1 MGRTLKW
8 SKTSFDGL
16 HSRGRRRAGG
26 PSPTRKRLAEEQTP
40 RCQRPP
46 APRPRGVPGGGRR
59 GRRARPLAAGRARHR
74 LRQRRQ
80 PAYRRGAGRR
90 PQVHRVAFGWRTD
103 HRRVDRAGAPLKA
116 VGSEVDEFE
125 ATLPFKLDPF
135 QREAIDKLDAGVGG
149 VLVSAP
155 TSSGKT
161 VVAEYA
167 IFRALREA
175 TKVIYTTPLKALSN
189 QKYHDFVREYGERTV
204 GLVTGE
210 NTINDEAPVVV
221 MTTEILRNLI
231 YDFPRGS
238 VWEEIVIQAPRSIKL
253 VGLSATI
260 GNYREIAEWM
270 AENRGGMETVFHDV
284 RPVELK
290 MWLSINNRFLTLFKE
305 GGGIDQRTWSK
316 AAEEEEASYR
326 VGRFSRLPSND
337 LLKVIEELRRL
348 DILPSIYFIFSRRG
362 CREALQ
368 RCSYHELDLTTA
380 EEKEAI
386 DRVAAQRL
394 QGLKDHDEEALFR
407 RMVDSRL
414 LRRGLAEHHAGLL
427 PYHKEMVEE
436 LFQRGLIKVV
446 FATETLSLGINM
458 PARGVVVSSFTKFDG
473 VSFSNLT
480 TGELTQ
486 LMGRAGR
493 RGIDVIGHGV
503 ILKESDVEIGTIYEV
518 AMGPTLVVE
527 SKFLPSYNMALN
539 LLRVY
544 TPQEAE
550 ALMQRSFGQ
559 FQKRLAAE
567 QTKERLANVRDQ
579 LADIRKL
586 WDDREVSIED
596 VAQYFKLEDRRRAI
610 RIELRRLRREAGAE
624 RRGRRGRNTRAMGPT
639 GRIVQRLEVEAK
651 ALLERQRKLKLVRS
665 PRFGELLQR
674 YGEIRA
680 QQQELDRGQ
689 RESTGQMD
697 EYPRKLRRL
706 AKILAE
712 AGFLKDDKPTDKGLF
727 AARVYGENTILVAEA
742 VSLGWFEG
750 LTPEEL
756 CAVIV
761 MLAAEDRERRGD
773 RRQERSPRRYPTP
786 AIAQTARLVRSLYF
800 RFADMERE
808 LDEPNLRQP
817 SHDYIDFAYRWSS
830 GEALDKIPLPAN
842 VDIGD
847 AIKAMKSLYSLL
859 RQLEFALRQARSPL
873 LAVVSRAVAQMERD
887 VIKRT

>member
-1 MGRTLKW
+1 VKTVDTLVEDFQE
-8 SKTSFDGL
+8 S
-16 HSRGRRRAGG
+16 
-26 PSPTRKRLAEEQTP
+26 
-40 RCQRPP
+40 
-46 APRPRGVPGGGRR
+46 
-59 GRRARPLAAGRARHR
+59 
-74 LRQRRQ
+74 
-80 PAYRRGAGRR
+80 
-90 PQVHRVAFGWRTD
+90 
-103 HRRVDRAGAPLKA
+103 
-116 VGSEVDEFE
+116 
-125 ATLPFKLDPF
+125 LPFPLDGF
-135 QREAIDKLDAGVGG
+135 QREAIEKLDHGRGG

-167 IFRALREA
+167 IFRALREGG
-175 TKVIYTTPLKALSN
+175 KVIYTTPLKALSN
-189 QKYHDFVREYGERTV
+189 QKYHDFLRTYGEATV

-210 NTINDEAPVVV
+210 NTINDDAPVVV

-231 YDFPRGS
+231 YEDPARLDLVRYVVLDEVHYIDDFPRGS
-238 VWEEIVIQAPRSIKL
+238 VWEEIVIQAPPAIKL

-260 GNYREIAEWM
+260 GNYREIADWM

-290 MWLSINNRFLTLFKE
+290 MWLAVNNRFSPLFNE
-305 GGGIDQRTWSK
+305 QGAIDQRTWRM
-316 AAEEEEASYR
+316 AAQEEEASYR
-326 VGRFSRLPSND
+326 VHGYRALPSND
-337 LLKVIEELRRL
+337 LLHVIEELRRQEM
-348 DILPSIYFIFSRRG
+348 LPAIYFIFSRRG

-368 RCSYHELDLTTA
+368 RTAYHELDLTTA
-380 EEKEAI
+380 AEKEAI
-386 DRVAAQRL
+386 DRVAAERL
-394 QGLKDHDEEALFR
+394 QGLKDQDEEALFR
-407 RMVDSRL
+407 RMVDARL

-473 VSFSNLT
+473 VNFATLT

-503 ILKESDVEIGTIYEV
+503 ILKEADVEVGTIYEV

-544 TPQEAE
+544 TPEEAE

-559 FQKRLAAE
+559 FQKRLAAVE
-567 QTKERLANVRDQ
+567 TDERLTNVREQ
-579 LADIRKL
+579 LADLRRM
-586 WDDREVSIED
+586 WDDPTVSLED
-596 VAQYFKLEDRRRAI
+596 VAQYHKLEERRRAI
-610 RIELRRLRREAGAE
+610 RIELRRLRREAGAQRRS
-624 RRGRRGRNTRAMGPT
+624 RRGRAPSHASRVA
-639 GRIVQRLEVEAK
+639 QRLEIEAK
-651 ALLERQRKLKLVRS
+651 GLLDRQRKLKVVRS
-665 PRFGELLQR
+665 PRFGELLQK
-674 YGEIRA
+674 YAEIRRL
-680 QQQELDRGQ
+680 QQEMDRGQ
-689 RESTGQMD
+689 REVTGQMD

-706 AKILAE
+706 TRILDE
-712 AGFLKDDKPTDKGLF
+712 TGFLTQNKPTDKGLF

-742 VSLGWFEG
+742 VWLGWFEG

-756 CAVIV
+756 CAVMV

-773 RRQERSPRRYPTP
+773 RQARGPRRYPTP
-786 AIAQTARLVRSLYF
+786 AIAQTARLIRSLYF
-800 RFADMERE
+800 RFADMEKD
-808 LDEPNLRQP
+808 LDEPNLRAP

-830 GEALDKIPLPAN
+830 GEALDRIPLPAN

-847 AIKAMKSLYSLL
+847 AIKAMKALYSLL
-859 RQLEFALRQARSPL
+859 RQLEFALRQAKSPL
-873 LAVVSRAVAQMERD
+873 LEAVSKAVALMERD
-887 VIKRT
+887 VIKRTY

>member
-1 MGRTLKW
+1 VI
-8 SKTSFDGL
+8 
-16 HSRGRRRAGG
+16 
-26 PSPTRKRLAEEQTP
+26 AESL
-40 RCQRPP
+40 
-46 APRPRGVPGGGRR
+46 VN
-59 GRRARPLAAGRARHR
+59 
-74 LRQRRQ
+74 
-80 PAYRRGAGRR
+80 
-90 PQVHRVAFGWRTD
+90 
-103 HRRVDRAGAPLKA
+103 
-116 VGSEVDEFE
+116 EFA
-125 ATLPFKLDPF
+125 ATLPFELDPF
-135 QREAIDKLDAGVGG
+135 QREAIAKLDAGRGG

-167 IFRALREA
+167 IFRALQEGS
-175 TKVIYTTPLKALSN
+175 KVIYTTPLKALSN
-189 QKYHDFVREYGERTV
+189 QKYHDFVREYGEATV

-231 YDFPRGS
+231 YEDLKRLDMVRYVVLDEVHYIDDFPRGS
-238 VWEEIVIQAPRSIKL
+238 VWEEIVIQAPTTMKM

-260 GNYREIAEWM
+260 GNFKDIADWM

-290 MWLSINNRFLTLFKE
+290 LWLAMHNRFFPLFKSD
-305 GGGIDQRTWSK
+305 GAIDQRTWSK

-326 VGRFSRLPSND
+326 VGGFSRLPSND
-337 LLKVIEELRRL
+337 LLQVIEELKRL
-348 DILPSIYFIFSRRG
+348 DILPAIYFIFSRRG

-386 DRVAAQRL
+386 DRVAAERL
-394 QGLKDHDEEALFR
+394 QGLKDRDEESLFR
-407 RMVDSRL
+407 RMVDARL

-473 VSFSNLT
+473 ANFSNLT

-503 ILKESDVEIGTIYEV
+503 ILKESDVEVGTIYEV

-539 LLRVY
+539 LLRIY
-544 TPQEAE
+544 TPDQAD
-550 ALMQRSFGQ
+550 ALMERSFGQ
-559 FQKRLAAE
+559 FQKRLAE
-567 QTKERLANVRDQ
+567 DRTRERLANVRAR
-579 LADIRKL
+579 LADIRHL
-586 WDDREVSIED
+586 WDDHEVSIDD

-610 RIELRRLRREAGAE
+610 RIELKRLRREAGAE
-624 RRGRRGRNTRAMGPT
+624 RRGRRGRSRALGSS
-639 GRIVQRLEVEAK
+639 GRLVQRLEVEARG
-651 ALLERQRKLKLVRS
+651 LLERQKKLKLVRS
-665 PRFGELLQR
+665 PRFGEYLQK
-674 YGEIRA
+674 YAEIRSL
-680 QQQELDRGQ
+680 QKELDGGE
-689 RESTGQMD
+689 RELTGQMD
-697 EYPRKLRRL
+697 EYARKLRRL
-706 AKILAE
+706 SRILTE
-712 AGFLKDDKPTDKGLF
+712 AGFLAHDRPTDKGLF
-727 AARVYGENTILVAEA
+727 ASRIYGENTILVTEA
-742 VSLGWFEG
+742 VWLGWLEG
-750 LTPEEL
+750 LAPEEL
-756 CAVIV
+756 CAVLV
-761 MLAAEDRERRGD
+761 MLAAEDRERGRD
-773 RRQERSPRRYPTP
+773 RQPRAPRRYPTP

-800 RFADMERE
+800 RFADMERD

-817 SHDYIDFAYRWSS
+817 SHDYIDFAYRWSA
-830 GEALDKIPLPAN
+830 GEPLDKIPLPAN

-847 AIKAMKSLYSLL
+847 AIKSMKALYSLL
-859 RQLEFALRQARSPL
+859 RQLEWAVRQAKSPL
-873 LAVVSRAVAQMERD
+873 YETVSRAVAQMERD

>member
-1 MGRTLKW
+1 V
-8 SKTSFDGL
+8 KTVESL
-16 HSRGRRRAGG
+16 
-26 PSPTRKRLAEEQTP
+26 
-40 RCQRPP
+40 
-46 APRPRGVPGGGRR
+46 
-59 GRRARPLAAGRARHR
+59 
-74 LRQRRQ
+74 
-80 PAYRRGAGRR
+80 
-90 PQVHRVAFGWRTD
+90 
-103 HRRVDRAGAPLKA
+103 
-116 VGSEVDEFE
+116 VGDFE
-125 ATLPFKLDPF
+125 AGLPFKLDPF
-135 QREAIDKLDAGVGG
+135 QREAIDKLDTGVGG

-167 IFRALREA
+167 IFRALRDGS
-175 TKVIYTTPLKALSN
+175 KVIYTTPLKALSN

-210 NTINDEAPVVV
+210 NTINDDAPVVV

-231 YDFPRGS
+231 YEDPARLDLVRYVVLDEVHYIDDFPRGS
-238 VWEEIVIQAPRSIKL
+238 VWEEIVIQAPRTIKL
-253 VGLSATI
+253 IGLSATI
-260 GNYREIAEWM
+260 GNYREVAEWM
-270 AENRGGMETVFHDV
+270 AENRGGMETIFHNV

-290 MWLSINNRFLTLFKE
+290 MWLAIHNHFLPLFKDD
-305 GGGIDQRTWSK
+305 GGIDQRTWSK

-326 VGRFSRLPSND
+326 VGRFTRLPSND

-368 RCSYHELDLTTA
+368 RCAYHELDLTTPA
-380 EEKEAI
+380 EKEAI
-386 DRVAAQRL
+386 DQVAAERL
-394 QGLKDHDEEALFR
+394 LGLKDRDEEALFK

-480 TGELTQ
+480 TGEMTQ

-503 ILKESDVEIGTIYEV
+503 ILKESDVQIGTIYEV

-527 SKFLPSYNMALN
+527 SKFLPTYNMALN

-544 TPQEAE
+544 TPEEAE
-550 ALMQRSFGQ
+550 GLMERSFGQ
-559 FQKRLAAE
+559 FQKRFAAD
-567 QTKERLANVRDQ
+567 QTRERLGNVRARLD
-579 LADIRKL
+579 DIRRM
-586 WDDREVSIED
+586 WDEADVSFED
-596 VAQYFKLEDRRRAI
+596 VAQYYKLEDRLRAI
-610 RIELRRLRREAGAE
+610 RIEMRRLRREAGAE
-624 RRGRRGRNTRAMGPT
+624 RRSRRGGRTRAQGHSS
-639 GRIVQRLEVEAK
+639 RVLQRLEIEAK
-651 ALLERQRKLKLVRS
+651 GLLERQRKLKVVRS
-665 PRFGELLQR
+665 PRFGEHLQR
-674 YGEIRA
+674 YGEIR
-680 QQQELDRGQ
+680 QLQKELEAGE
-689 RESTGQMD
+689 REATGQMD
-697 EYPRKLRRL
+697 EYARKLRRL
-706 AKILAE
+706 SKILTE
-712 AGFLKDDKPTDKGLF
+712 TGFLADNRPTDKGLF
-727 AARVYGENTILVAEA
+727 ASRVYGENTILVAEA
-742 VSLGWFEG
+742 VWAGWLEG

-756 CAVIV
+756 AAVLV
-761 MLAAEDRERRGD
+761 MLAAEDRERGRG
-773 RRQERSPRRYPTP
+773 RGAAPAGPRRYPTP

-800 RFADMERE
+800 RFADMEKD

-817 SHDYIDFAYRWSS
+817 SHDYIDFAYRWSA
-830 GEALDKIPLPAN
+830 GEPLDKIPLPAN

-859 RQLEFALRQARSPL
+859 RQLEFALRQAKSPL
-873 LAVVSRAVAQMERD
+873 LDTVTHAVAQMERD

>member
-1 MGRTLKW
+1 M
-8 SKTSFDGL
+8 KTASL
-16 HSRGRRRAGG
+16 
-26 PSPTRKRLAEEQTP
+26 
-40 RCQRPP
+40 
-46 APRPRGVPGGGRR
+46 
-59 GRRARPLAAGRARHR
+59 
-74 LRQRRQ
+74 
-80 PAYRRGAGRR
+80 
-90 PQVHRVAFGWRTD
+90 
-103 HRRVDRAGAPLKA
+103 
-116 VGSEVDEFE
+116 VDEFE
-125 ATLPFKLDPF
+125 ESLPFDLDPF
-135 QREAIDKLDAGVGG
+135 QREAIEKLDAGRGG

-161 VVAEYA
+161 IVAEYA
-167 IFRALREA
+167 IFRALREGA
-175 TKVIYTTPLKALSN
+175 KVLYTTPLKALSN
-189 QKYHDFVREYGERTV
+189 QKFHDFVRAYGESTV

-210 NTINDEAPVVV
+210 NTINDDAPVVV

-231 YDFPRGS
+231 YEDPGRLDLVRYVVLDEVHYIDDFPRGS
-238 VWEEIVIQAPRSIKL
+238 VWEEIVIQAPPTIKL

-260 GNYREIAEWM
+260 GNYREIADWM

-290 MWLSINNRFLTLFKE
+290 MWLAINNRFYPLFK
-305 GGGIDQRTWSK
+305 GDGGIDQRTWSK
-316 AAEEEEASYR
+316 AAQEEEASYR
-326 VGRFSRLPSND
+326 IGGYRGLPSND
-337 LLKVIEELRRL
+337 LLHVIEELRRL
-348 DILPSIYFIFSRRG
+348 EMLPAIYFIFSRRG

-368 RCSYHELDLTTA
+368 RCAYHELDLTTA

-386 DRVAAQRL
+386 DRVAAERL

-407 RMVDSRL
+407 RMVDARL
-414 LRRGLAEHHAGLL
+414 LRRGMAEHHAGLL

-436 LFQRGLIKVV
+436 LFVRGLVKVV

-473 VSFSNLT
+473 VNFSTLT

-493 RGIDVIGHGV
+493 RGIDVIGHGA
-503 ILKESDVEIGTIYEV
+503 ILKEADVEVGTIYEV

-544 TPQEAE
+544 TPEEAD

-559 FQKRLAAE
+559 FQKRIAAG
-567 QTKERLANVRDQ
+567 QADERLKNAQEQ
-579 LADIRKL
+579 LTDARRT
-586 WDDREVSIED
+586 WDDPEVSIED

-610 RIELRRLRREAGAE
+610 RIELRRVRRESGG
-624 RRGRRGRNTRAMGPT
+624 RQRGRRGSRAPSHAS
-639 GRIVQRLEVEAK
+639 RIVHKLEVEAK
-651 ALLERQRKLKLVRS
+651 GLLDRQRKLKVVRS
-665 PRFGELLQR
+665 PRFGELLHR
-674 YGEIRA
+674 YGEIRTL
-680 QQQELDRGQ
+680 QQELERGQ
-689 RESTGQMD
+689 REVTGQMD

-706 AKILAE
+706 SRILAE
-712 AGFLKDDKPTDKGLF
+712 GGFLARDKPTDKGLF

-742 VSLGWFEG
+742 VWLGWFEG

-756 CAVIV
+756 CAVMV
-761 MLAAEDRERRGD
+761 MLAAEDRERGRD
-773 RRQERSPRRYPTP
+773 RQAHGPRRYPTH
-786 AIAQTARLVRSLYF
+786 AIAQTARLIRSLYF
-800 RFADMERE
+800 RFADMERD

-817 SHDYIDFAYRWSS
+817 SHDYIDFAYRWASA
-830 GEALDKIPLPAN
+830 EPLDRIPLPAN

-847 AIKAMKSLYSLL
+847 AIKAMKAVYSLL

-873 LAVVSRAVAQMERD
+873 TEVVSRAVALMERD

>member
-1 MGRTLKW
+1 V
-8 SKTSFDGL
+8 KT
-16 HSRGRRRAGG
+16 
-26 PSPTRKRLAEEQTP
+26 
-40 RCQRPP
+40 
-46 APRPRGVPGGGRR
+46 
-59 GRRARPLAAGRARHR
+59 
-74 LRQRRQ
+74 
-80 PAYRRGAGRR
+80 
-90 PQVHRVAFGWRTD
+90 
-103 HRRVDRAGAPLKA
+103 VDSL
-116 VGSEVDEFE
+116 VDEFE
-125 ATLPFKLDPF
+125 ATLPFQLDGF
-135 QREAIDKLDAGVGG
+135 QREAIEKLDQGTGG

-161 VVAEYA
+161 IVAEYA
-167 IFRALREA
+167 IFRALKEGA
-175 TKVIYTTPLKALSN
+175 KVIYTTPLKALSN
-189 QKYHDFVREYGERTV
+189 QKYHDFLRVHGGASV

-210 NTINDEAPVVV
+210 NTINDDAPIVV

-231 YDFPRGS
+231 YEDPARLDLVQYVVLDEVHYIDDFPRGS

-260 GNYREIAEWM
+260 GNYREIADWM

-290 MWLSINNRFLTLFKE
+290 MWLAINNRFLPLFK
-305 GGGIDQRTWSK
+305 GDGGIDQRTWSK
-316 AAEEEEASYR
+316 AAQEEEASYR
-326 VGRFSRLPSND
+326 VGHFRGLPSND
-337 LLKVIEELRRL
+337 LLHVIPELRNL
-348 DILPSIYFIFSRRG
+348 DMLPAIYFIFSRRG

-368 RCSYHELDLTTA
+368 RCSYHEIDLTTA
-380 EEKEAI
+380 GEKEAI
-386 DRVAAQRL
+386 DRVAAERL

-407 RMVDSRL
+407 RMVDARL

-473 VSFSNLT
+473 VNFSTLT

-503 ILKESDVEIGTIYEV
+503 ILKESDVEVGTIYEV

-544 TPQEAE
+544 TPEEAE
-550 ALMQRSFGQ
+550 GLMQRSFGQ
-559 FQKRLAAE
+559 FQKRLAAA
-567 QTKERLANVRDQ
+567 QTDERLINVRER
-579 LADIRKL
+579 LEDIKRI
-586 WDDREVSIED
+586 WDDPQVSIED

-610 RIELRRLRREAGAE
+610 RIELRRLRREGGGQK
-624 RRGRRGRNTRAMGPT
+624 RGRRGRTRAMSPSN
-639 GRIVQRLEVEAK
+639 RIVHRLEVEAK
-651 ALLERQRKLKLVRS
+651 GLLERQHKLKVVRS

-674 YGEIRA
+674 YGEIRSL
-680 QQQELDRGQ
+680 QQELDRGQ
-689 RESTGQMD
+689 REVTGQMD

-706 AKILAE
+706 SGILSE
-712 AGFLKDDKPTDKGLF
+712 TGFLQKSKPTDKGLF

-742 VSLGWFEG
+742 VWLGWFEG

-756 CAVIV
+756 CAVMV

-773 RRQERSPRRYPTP
+773 RQAHGPRRYPTH

-808 LDEPNLRQP
+808 LDEPNLRAP

-830 GEALDKIPLPAN
+830 AEALDTIPMPPN

-847 AIKAMKSLYSLL
+847 AIKAMKALYSLL
-859 RQLEFALRQARSPL
+859 RQLEFALRRAKSPL
-873 LAVVSRAVAQMERD
+873 LEVTAKAVVLMERD
-887 VIKRT
+887 VIKRTY

>member
-1 MGRTLKW
+1 M
-8 SKTSFDGL
+8 KT
-16 HSRGRRRAGG
+16 
-26 PSPTRKRLAEEQTP
+26 
-40 RCQRPP
+40 
-46 APRPRGVPGGGRR
+46 
-59 GRRARPLAAGRARHR
+59 
-74 LRQRRQ
+74 
-80 PAYRRGAGRR
+80 
-90 PQVHRVAFGWRTD
+90 
-103 HRRVDRAGAPLKA
+103 VDSL
-116 VGSEVDEFE
+116 VDEFE
-125 ATLPFKLDPF
+125 ATLPFQLDGF
-135 QREAIDKLDAGVGG
+135 QREAIEKLDQGTGG

-161 VVAEYA
+161 IVAEYA
-167 IFRALREA
+167 IFRALKEGA
-175 TKVIYTTPLKALSN
+175 KVIYTTPLKALSN
-189 QKYHDFVREYGERTV
+189 QKYHDFLRVHGGASV

-210 NTINDEAPVVV
+210 NTINDDAPIVV

-231 YDFPRGS
+231 YEDPARLDLVQYVVLDEVHYIDDFPRGS

-260 GNYREIAEWM
+260 GNYREIADWM

-290 MWLSINNRFLTLFKE
+290 MWLAINNRFLPLFK
-305 GGGIDQRTWSK
+305 GDGGIDQRTWSK
-316 AAEEEEASYR
+316 AAQEEEASYR
-326 VGRFSRLPSND
+326 VGHFRGLPSND
-337 LLKVIEELRRL
+337 LLHVIPELRNL
-348 DILPSIYFIFSRRG
+348 DMLPAIYFIFSRRG

-368 RCSYHELDLTTA
+368 RCSYHEIDLTTA
-380 EEKEAI
+380 GEKEAI
-386 DRVAAQRL
+386 DRVAAERL

-407 RMVDSRL
+407 RMVDARL

-473 VSFSNLT
+473 VNFSTLT

-503 ILKESDVEIGTIYEV
+503 ILKESDVEVGTIYEV

-544 TPQEAE
+544 TPEEAE
-550 ALMQRSFGQ
+550 GLMQRSFGQ
-559 FQKRLAAE
+559 FQKRLAAA
-567 QTKERLANVRDQ
+567 QTDERLINVRER
-579 LADIRKL
+579 LEDIKRI
-586 WDDREVSIED
+586 WDDPQVSIED

-610 RIELRRLRREAGAE
+610 RIELRRLRREGGVQK
-624 RRGRRGRNTRAMGPT
+624 RGRRGRTRAMSPSN
-639 GRIVQRLEVEAK
+639 RIVHRLEVEAK
-651 ALLERQRKLKLVRS
+651 GLLERQHKLKVVRS

-674 YGEIRA
+674 YGEIRSL
-680 QQQELDRGQ
+680 QQELDRGQ
-689 RESTGQMD
+689 REVTGQMD

-706 AKILAE
+706 SGILSE
-712 AGFLKDDKPTDKGLF
+712 TGFLQKSKPTDKGLF

-742 VSLGWFEG
+742 VWLGWFEG

-756 CAVIV
+756 CAVMV

-773 RRQERSPRRYPTP
+773 RQAHGPRRYPTH

-808 LDEPNLRQP
+808 LDEPNLRAP

-830 GEALDKIPLPAN
+830 AEALDTIPMPPN

-847 AIKAMKSLYSLL
+847 AIKAMKALYSLL
-859 RQLEFALRQARSPL
+859 RQLEFALRRAKSPL
-873 LAVVSRAVAQMERD
+873 LEVTAKAVVLMERD
-887 VIKRT
+887 VIKRTY

>member
-1 MGRTLKW
+1 VK
-8 SKTSFDGL
+8 
-16 HSRGRRRAGG
+16 
-26 PSPTRKRLAEEQTP
+26 E
-40 RCQRPP
+40 
-46 APRPRGVPGGGRR
+46 
-59 GRRARPLAAGRARHR
+59 
-74 LRQRRQ
+74 
-80 PAYRRGAGRR
+80 
-90 PQVHRVAFGWRTD
+90 
-103 HRRVDRAGAPLKA
+103 A
-116 VGSEVDEFE
+116 VGSLVEEFE
-125 ATLPFKLDPF
+125 ATLPFRLDPF
-135 QREAIDKLDAGVGG
+135 QREAIEKLDRGGGG

-161 VVAEYA
+161 IVAEYA
-167 IFRALREA
+167 IFRALQEGA
-175 TKVIYTTPLKALSN
+175 KVLYTTPLKALSN
-189 QKYHDFVREYGERTV
+189 QKYHDFVRAYGDATV

-210 NTINDEAPVVV
+210 NTIHDDAPVVV

-231 YDFPRGS
+231 YEDPGRLDLVRYVVLDEVHYIDDFPRGS
-238 VWEEIVIQAPRSIKL
+238 VWEEIVIQAPRTIKL

-260 GNYREIAEWM
+260 GNYREIADWM

-290 MWLSINNRFLTLFKE
+290 MWLAINNRLYPLFK
-305 GGGIDQRTWSK
+305 GDGGIDQRTWSK
-316 AAEEEEASYR
+316 AAQEEEASYR
-326 VGRFSRLPSND
+326 IGGYRGLPSND
-337 LLKVIEELRRL
+337 LLHVVEQLRGL
-348 DILPSIYFIFSRRG
+348 EMLPAIYFIFSRRG

-368 RCSYHELDLTTA
+368 RCAYHELDLTTA
-380 EEKEAI
+380 AEKEAI
-386 DRVAAQRL
+386 DRVAAERL
-394 QGLKDHDEEALFR
+394 QGLKDKDEEALFR
-407 RMVDSRL
+407 RMVDARL
-414 LRRGLAEHHAGLL
+414 LRRGMAEHHAGLL

-473 VSFSNLT
+473 VNFSTLT

-493 RGIDVIGHGV
+493 RGIDVIGHGA
-503 ILKESDVEIGTIYEV
+503 ILKESDVDVGTIYEV

-544 TPQEAE
+544 TPAEAE

-559 FQKRLAAE
+559 FQKRLASAANE
-567 QTKERLANVRDQ
+567 ERLTNVREQ
-579 LADIRKL
+579 LADRKRM
-586 WDDREVSIED
+586 WDGEDVSIED

-610 RIELRRLRREAGAE
+610 RIELKRLRRDAGAE
-624 RRGRRGRNTRAMGPT
+624 RRARRRRSREMGHAGRLA
-639 GRIVQRLEVEAK
+639 QRLEVEAK
-651 ALLERQRKLKLVRS
+651 GLLERQRKLKVVRS

-674 YGEIRA
+674 YGEIRTL
-680 QQQELDRGQ
+680 QQELDRGS
-689 RESTGQMD
+689 REASGQMD

-706 AKILAE
+706 SKILEE
-712 AGFLKDDKPTDKGLF
+712 AGFLSHDKPTDKGLF

-773 RRQERSPRRYPTP
+773 RQQRAPRRYPTP

-800 RFADMERE
+800 RFADMERD

-817 SHDYIDFAYRWSS
+817 SHDYIDFAFRWSS
-830 GEALDKIPLPAN
+830 GEALDRIPLPPN

-847 AIKAMKSLYSLL
+847 AIKAMKALYSLL
-859 RQLEFALRQARSPL
+859 RQLEFAIRQAKSPL
-873 LAVVSRAVAQMERD
+873 LDTVSKAVVLMERD
-887 VIKRT
+887 VIKRTY

>member
-1 MGRTLKW
+1 MKAIDTL
-8 SKTSFDGL
+8 
-16 HSRGRRRAGG
+16 
-26 PSPTRKRLAEEQTP
+26 
-40 RCQRPP
+40 
-46 APRPRGVPGGGRR
+46 
-59 GRRARPLAAGRARHR
+59 
-74 LRQRRQ
+74 
-80 PAYRRGAGRR
+80 
-90 PQVHRVAFGWRTD
+90 
-103 HRRVDRAGAPLKA
+103 
-116 VGSEVDEFE
+116 VDEFE
-125 ATLPFKLDPF
+125 ATLPFRLDAF
-135 QREAIDKLDAGVGG
+135 QREAIDKLERQPGG

-161 VVAEYA
+161 IVAEYA
-167 IFRALREA
+167 IFRALKDGA
-175 TKVIYTTPLKALSN
+175 KVLYTTPLKALSN
-189 QKYHDFVREYGERTV
+189 QKYHDFVQAYGDATV

-210 NTINDEAPVVV
+210 NTINDDAPVVV

-231 YDFPRGS
+231 YEDPGRLDLVRYVVLDEVHYIDDYPRGS
-238 VWEEIVIQAPRSIKL
+238 VWEEIVIQAPPSIKL

-290 MWLSINNRFLTLFKE
+290 MWLAINNRFLPLFKE
-305 GGGIDQRTWSK
+305 DGGIDQRTWSR
-316 AAEEEEASYR
+316 AAQEEEASYR
-326 VGRFSRLPSND
+326 IGRYRGLPSND
-337 LLKVIEELRRL
+337 LLHVIQELRAL
-348 DILPSIYFIFSRRG
+348 DMLPAIYFIFSRRG

-380 EEKEAI
+380 AEKEAI
-386 DRVAAQRL
+386 DRVAAERL
-394 QGLKDHDEEALFR
+394 QGLTDKDEEALFR
-407 RMVDSRL
+407 RMVDARL

-473 VSFSNLT
+473 VNFSNLT

-503 ILKESDVEIGTIYEV
+503 ILKESDVEVGTIYEV

-544 TPQEAE
+544 TPEEAE

-559 FQKRLAAE
+559 YQKRLAAS
-567 QTKERLANVRDQ
+567 QTGERLANVREQ
-579 LADIRKL
+579 LADARRM
-586 WDDREVSIED
+586 WDDPDVSIED

-610 RIELRRLRREAGAE
+610 RIELRRLRREGGAE
-624 RRGRRGRNTRAMGPT
+624 RRGRRGRRTRAMGPAT
-639 GRIVQRLEVEAK
+639 RVAQRLEIEAK
-651 ALLERQRKLKLVRS
+651 GLLERQRKLKVVRS
-665 PRFGELLQR
+665 TRFGELLQR

-680 QQQELDRGQ
+680 LQQELEKGQ
-689 RESTGQMD
+689 HEVSGQMD
-697 EYPRKLRRL
+697 EYARKLRRL
-706 AKILAE
+706 SKILTE
-712 AGFLKDDKPTDKGLF
+712 TGFLASNKPTDKGLF
-727 AARVYGENTILVAEA
+727 AARIYGENTILVAEA
-742 VSLGWFEG
+742 VWLGWFEG

-773 RRQERSPRRYPTP
+773 RQARGPRRYPTP
-786 AIAQTARLVRSLYF
+786 AVAQTARMIRSLYF
-800 RFADMERE
+800 RFADMERD
-808 LDEPNLRQP
+808 LDEPNLRSP
-817 SHDYIDFAYRWSS
+817 SHDYIDFAYRWAT
-830 GEALDKIPLPAN
+830 GEPLDRIPTPSN

-847 AIKAMKSLYSLL
+847 AIKAMKSVYSLL
-859 RQLEFALRQARSPL
+859 RQLEFALRQAKSPL
-873 LAVVSRAVAQMERD
+873 LEIVSRAVTQMERD
-887 VIKRT
+887 VIKRTY